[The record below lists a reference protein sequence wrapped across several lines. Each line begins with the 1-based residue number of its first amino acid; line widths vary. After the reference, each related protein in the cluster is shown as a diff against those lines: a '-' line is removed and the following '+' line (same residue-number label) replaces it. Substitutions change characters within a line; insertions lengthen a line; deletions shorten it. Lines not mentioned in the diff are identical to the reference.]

1 MSISMLLEKISVQQ
15 EFAVFQ
21 TDAKEKII
29 LKHTAYQT
37 LSTIKII

>member
-1 MSISMLLEKISVQQ
+1 MLLEKYQFK

-21 TDAKEKII
+21 TDAKEKIK